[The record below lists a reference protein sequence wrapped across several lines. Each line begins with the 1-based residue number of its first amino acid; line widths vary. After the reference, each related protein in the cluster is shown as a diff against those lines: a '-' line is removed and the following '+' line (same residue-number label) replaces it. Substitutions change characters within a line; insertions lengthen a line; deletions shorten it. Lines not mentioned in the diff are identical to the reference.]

1 MSSELVRLVN
11 HYLIEDLKEQQVYQ
25 TTSIPTYPTKANK
38 STHLDASTGLSVG
51 SQSRWEDTY

>member
-25 TTSIPTYPTKANK
+25 TASIPTFPFKANK
-38 STHLDASTGLSVG
+38 STRLDPGTGLGVT